1 MDPDSEPMLDLYS
14 KCLKKEPYTTLSPF
28 SKKSAPIMKQ
38 NMRYIYEVCKPE
50 LLPYHTAAQIL
61 MKKFE
66 HIQLFH
72 VPRIKNSSADALAK
86 LAAALVL
93 PEGEPAQIKI

>member
-1 MDPDSEPMLDLYS
+1 LADELPDEEVFTVDIESQCELYFRGASRIEMDPDSEPALDLYS

-50 LLPYHTAAQIL
+50 LLPYHRSPNTHEEI
-61 MKKFE
+61 
-66 HIQLFH
+66 
-72 VPRIKNSSADALAK
+72 
-86 LAAALVL
+86 
-93 PEGEPAQIKI
+93 